1 MTVAPPGGPAAALL
15 RPAGLPE
22 ALRVDRCLVMG
33 VLNVTP
39 DSFSDGGRWMD
50 PGAAVAHGLELVAE
64 GADLVDVGGESTR
77 PGAERVPED
86 EEHRRVLPVV
96 RGLAE
101 RGVAVSVDTMRA
113 STAAAALDAGA
124 CLVNDVSG
132 GMADPELAKVA
143 RDARAPYVVMHWRG
157 HSTSMQSHAVYAD
170 VVADVLAEL
179 EARLRAVLDLGL
191 LPEQLVVDPGLG
203 FAKNAAHNWELLGR
217 LPALRALGYPV
228 LVGASRKRFLGS
240 LLSGDEQAPA
250 PVPDRAD
257 ATVAVTALAAAA
269 GAWCVRV
276 HEARA
281 NRAAVA
287 VAAAVR
293 AAASPTPGAGA

>member
-1 MTVAPPGGPAAALL
+1 
-15 RPAGLPE
+15 
-22 ALRVDRCLVMG
+22 MG

-50 PGAAVAHGLELVAE
+50 AGAAVVHGLELVAE

-77 PGAERVPED
+77 PGAERVAA
-86 EEHRRVLPVV
+86 EEEQRRVLPVV
-96 RGLAE
+96 RELA
-101 RGVAVSVDTMRA
+101 RQGVAVSVDTMRA
-113 STAAAALDAGA
+113 STAAAALEAGA

-132 GMADPELAKVA
+132 GMADPQLAKVA

-157 HSTSMQSHAVYAD
+157 HSTSMQSRAVYAD
-170 VVADVLAEL
+170 VVDDVAGEL
-179 EARLRAVLDLGL
+179 QARVEAVLDLGL
-191 LPEQLVVDPGLG
+191 LPEQLVLDPGLG
-203 FAKNAAHNWELLGR
+203 FAKNAAHNWQLLAG
-217 LPALRALGYPV
+217 LPALTALGYPV

-240 LLSGDEQAPA
+240 LLSGDEHAPA
-250 PVPDRAD
+250 PVAERAD
-257 ATVAVTALAAAA
+257 ATVAVTALAAAG

-287 VAAAVR
+287 VAQAVR
-293 AAASPTPGAGA
+293 SAGQDRP